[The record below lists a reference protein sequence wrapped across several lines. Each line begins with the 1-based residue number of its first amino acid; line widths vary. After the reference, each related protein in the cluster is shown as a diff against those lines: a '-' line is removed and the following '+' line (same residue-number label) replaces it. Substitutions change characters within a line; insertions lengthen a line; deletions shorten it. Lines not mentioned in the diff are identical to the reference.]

1 MRRSFSG
8 DGRLLSRRN
17 HRHPMR
23 LDGVRVLDLTRL
35 LPGPYATQLLADAG
49 ADVVKVED
57 TGAGDYARHM
67 PPATDDG
74 VGAVFDAV
82 NRGKRSVAIDLKDAD
97 GRAAFYELVADADVV
112 IESFRPGVTER
123 LGVDYGT
130 LTDHRSDLVYCS
142 LTGYGQDGPYADRAG
157 HDLNY
162 IGLAG
167 LLDMTR
173 DSEDEAPRMPGY
185 QIADMAGGLLAAMSV
200 CAALLSRELGNTGGE
215 YLDVALTDAVVSFS
229 QALAP
234 EALGDDDPRPG
245 ETPLTGKYPWYDVY
259 ETADSR
265 YVTLGALEPQF
276 WTAFC
281 EAIDREDLADKHMT
295 GDPAEREALREELAE
310 IFRSRTRQ
318 EWTEAMA
325 DVDAAVDGVYAPA
338 ETFEHPQIE
347 ARGYVERPA
356 DAPPRVGLPICG
368 PAVSREEVGPAPGHG
383 EHTDEVLSATGLAPP
398 EIERLRDAGAIN

>member
-1 MRRSFSG
+1 
-8 DGRLLSRRN
+8 
-17 HRHPMR
+17 MR

-49 ADVVKVED
+49 ADVIKIED

-82 NRGKRSVAIDLKDAD
+82 NRGKRSVGIDLKSED
-97 GRAAFYELVADADVV
+97 GRAAFYDLAADADVLV
-112 IESFRPGVTER
+112 ESFRPGVTER
-123 LGVDYGT
+123 LGVDYDAV
-130 LTDHRSDLVYCS
+130 TDHREDIVYCS
-142 LTGYGQDGPYADRAG
+142 LTGYGQNGPHADRAG

-173 DSEDEAPRMPGY
+173 ASTEERPRMPGF
-185 QIADMAGGLLAAMSV
+185 QVADMAGGLLAAFSV
-200 CAALLSRELGNTGGE
+200 CSALLSRELGNTGGE

-234 EALGDDDPRPG
+234 EALGGDDPRPG
-245 ETPLTGKYPWYDVY
+245 ETALTGRYPWYDVY
-259 ETADSR
+259 EAADGN

-281 EAIDREDLADKHMT
+281 EAVDRPDLADKHMT
-295 GDPAEREALREELAE
+295 TDPAELEALREELEALFAE
-310 IFRSRTRQ
+310 RTRE
-318 EWTEAMA
+318 EWAAAMA
-325 DVDAAVDGVYAPA
+325 DVDAAVDGVYTPA
-338 ETFEHPQIE
+338 EAFEHPQIQ

-356 DAPPRVGLPICG
+356 DSPPRVGLPLRGSEIPDSG
-368 PAVSREEVGPAPGHG
+368 GEAPGHG
-383 EHTDEVLSATGLAPP
+383 AHTSEVLEEAGVEPA
-398 EIERLRDAGAIN
+398 EIDRLREAGVIR

>member
-1 MRRSFSG
+1 
-8 DGRLLSRRN
+8 
-17 HRHPMR
+17 MR

-67 PPATDDG
+67 PPVTDDG

-82 NRGKRSVAIDLKDAD
+82 NRGKRSVAIDLKDDD
-97 GRAAFYELVADADVV
+97 GRAAFHDLVADADVV
-112 IESFRPGVTER
+112 IESFRPGVTDR

-130 LTDHRSDLVYCS
+130 LTDHRPDLVYCS
-142 LTGYGQDGPYADRAG
+142 LTGYGQAGPYADRAG

-162 IGLAG
+162 VGLAG

-173 DSEDEAPRMPGY
+173 EGEDETPRVPGY
-185 QIADMAGGLLAAMSV
+185 QIADMAGGLLAAFSI
-200 CAALLSRELGNTGGE
+200 CSALLSRELGNTDGE

-229 QALAP
+229 QAIAPDALA
-234 EALGDDDPRPG
+234 GDEPRPG
-245 ETPLTGKYPWYDVY
+245 ETPLTGQYPWYDIY
-259 ETADSR
+259 ETKDGR

-281 EAIDREDLADKHMT
+281 EAVDRPDLADAHMT
-295 GDPAEREALREELAE
+295 GDAAEREALREELTD
-310 IFRSRTRQ
+310 IFRSRTRE
-318 EWTEAMA
+318 EWADAMA
-325 DVDAAVDGVYAPA
+325 DVDATVDAVYTPA
-338 ETFEHPQIE
+338 ETFEHPQVE

-356 DAPPRVGLPICG
+356 DAAPRVGLPVCG
-368 PAVSREEVGPAPGHG
+368 SEISRGDVGAAPGHG
-383 EHTDEVLSATGLAPP
+383 EHTVEVLSAAGLGAD
-398 EIERLRDAGAIN
+398 EIQRLRDAGAIS